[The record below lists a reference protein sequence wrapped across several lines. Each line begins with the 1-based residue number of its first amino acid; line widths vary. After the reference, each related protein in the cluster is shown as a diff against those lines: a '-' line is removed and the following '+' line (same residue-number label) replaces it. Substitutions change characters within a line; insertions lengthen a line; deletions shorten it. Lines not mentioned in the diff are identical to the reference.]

1 MSLRNSWLLLMIACV
16 ISSGTAF
23 GRVSR
28 QIEDEYVQQYKNR
41 ALFLKIPVRGASQSV
56 FVRDGGP
63 LLDQSNAAS
72 PLQFKV
78 GDQVRILDLRF
89 GRRDIEFRLASPDQ
103 SRQAAIVYQF
113 ASDLLHSFPQRPAF
127 DLALDASF
135 TEGLTYQE
143 IEGAKED
150 FIQGQFDGLIR
161 QFATA
166 TGTSPD
172 FVIRA
177 VSERNPEY
185 RSLQTQAAELKAR
198 ADGLESD
205 LRQERSQRQQFE
217 SELRTLRAQVAEAR
231 GSNEALQAEG
241 ARLADQNRSLEREL
255 AQLRQT
261 NQHYQ
266 SQVAELGAQI
276 NGLAGKLDLET
287 ETRGRLD
294 QQMQDLGRNI
304 DALQSE
310 RRGLSSRLEQVSQEL
325 VSLQEQNS
333 RLTEEL
339 ASSRERARRLES
351 DLGSLTSNRDS
362 LEARFLETK
371 RIKENFELANQI
383 GAALRPVVR
392 YEERDGRRYQ
402 VSDIHLNEHLLGSL
416 WVSPPSRIG
425 ETADAIFEAASPN
438 TVQFSDE
445 ERILYQA
452 LGPDLKAHLGWRSW
466 SSRLEAGL
474 VDGEAVQTLA
484 PREEAHWMWRIEGDG
499 SRAETASLM
508 FSLEDVNGNIIPVLA
523 HDFELAP
530 SGFLANMRSWISLPS
545 TLFGIVIG
553 ILLLIGVQLLR
564 SGRKTSPRKAR
575 AVSGT
580 QKEF

>member
-1 MSLRNSWLLLMIACV
+1 MSFRNNWLLLLIAFV

-63 LLDQSNAAS
+63 LLDQSNAGS
-72 PLQFKV
+72 PLMFKV

-89 GRRDIEFRLASPDQ
+89 SRREIEFRLASPDQ
-103 SRQAAIVYQF
+103 SRQAAVVYQF

-143 IEGAKED
+143 IEAAKED

-166 TGTSPD
+166 TGTTPD
-172 FVIRA
+172 FVIKA
-177 VSERNPEY
+177 ISERNPEY
-185 RSLQTQAAELKAR
+185 QRLQTQAGEFRSR
-198 ADGLESD
+198 ADALESD

-217 SELRTLRAQVAEAR
+217 SELRTLRAQVTEFR

-255 AQLRQT
+255 GQLRQT

-304 DALQSE
+304 DSLQTE
-310 RRGLSSRLEQVSQEL
+310 RRGLSARLEQVSQEM
-325 VSLQEQNS
+325 VSLQEQNNQ
-333 RLTEEL
+333 LTEEL
-339 ASSRERARRLES
+339 ATSRERARRLES
-351 DLGSLTSNRDS
+351 DLGGLTSNRDS
-362 LEARFLETK
+362 LEARYLETK
-371 RIKENFELANQI
+371 RIKENFELANRV
-383 GAALRPVVR
+383 GAALRAEVR
-392 YEERDGRRYQ
+392 YEERNGRRYQ
-402 VSDIHLNEHLLGSL
+402 VSDFHLNEHLLGSL

-425 ETADAIFEAASPN
+425 ETADAILEAVSPN

-452 LGPDLKAHLGWRSW
+452 LGPNLKAHLGWRTW
-466 SSRLEAGL
+466 SSRIEAGL
-474 VDGEAVQTLA
+474 VDGEAARALA
-484 PREEAHWMWRIEGDG
+484 PREEARWLWRFEGDG
-499 SRAETASLM
+499 SRSEKASLV

-523 HDFELAP
+523 HDFQLAP
-530 SGFLANMRSWISLPS
+530 SGFLAGVRNSISLLS
-545 TLFGIVIG
+545 TVFGIVIG
-553 ILLLIGVQLLR
+553 ILLLIAFQLLR
-564 SGRKTSPRKAR
+564 SGRETAPRKAR
-575 AVSGT
+575 AASGT